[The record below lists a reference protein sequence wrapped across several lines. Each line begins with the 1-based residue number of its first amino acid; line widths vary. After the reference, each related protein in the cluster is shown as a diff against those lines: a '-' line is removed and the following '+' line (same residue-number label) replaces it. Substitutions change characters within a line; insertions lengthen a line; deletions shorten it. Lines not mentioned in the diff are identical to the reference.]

1 MASNTV
7 PPYFNTTAD
16 VTITI
21 RDTNDNAPE
30 FSARDG
36 YVIIVPEGAVLQR
49 PVGTVV
55 ATDADGGLNG
65 TVMPLHW
72 KQTSIL

>member
-1 MASNTV
+1 MI
-7 PPYFNTTAD
+7 
-16 VTITI
+16 ITI

-30 FSARDG
+30 FSVSDG
-36 YVIIVPEGAVLQR
+36 YVIIVPEGAVIQR

-65 TVMPLHW
+65 TVMQCYSLPW
-72 KQTSIL
+72 KQISI